1 MLVFDLESDGLLDT
15 IEVIHCVNVID
26 RRTGKRLAFNG
37 GVYKDGSPAQ
47 RDGELETGLH
57 YLQDAD
63 CICGQNIIGYDIPAI
78 QKLYPW
84 FKPKGKIVDTKV
96 CSAVIY
102 TNLEDLDFAAIK
114 KGTLP
119 LEFQKKGLIGRHTL
133 ESWGYRLGEYKGD
146 FSPGAY
152 TNHDTLKP
160 HTWKSIGFT
169 KDMDEY
175 GRQDVEVT
183 LKLIEKIESKNYS
196 QECLDL
202 EHAVA
207 QIIFRQHE
215 RGFAFDMEQANALVA
230 KLQRR
235 TAELDSELQVT
246 FQPWYAPKVAKGT
259 ALFTP
264 KRDNKK
270 EGYVGGVPFTRV
282 SHVVFNPSSRDHIAD
297 RLRKLRGWHPT
308 TFTGDGSPQV
318 DETVLEALP
327 WPEAKL
333 LNEYLMVGKRLGQ
346 VSDGKKAWLKYATKE
361 GIYGRV
367 TDGVIRIHG
376 TVQTNGA
383 ITGRMTH
390 ANPNIGQVPAVYAPY
405 GEECRSCFIATPGL
419 VLVGCDAEGI
429 ELRGLAHYMA
439 RWDGGEYAEA
449 VVNGKKESETDVHN
463 VNKRALT
470 FNSRDNSKTF
480 VYAMIY
486 GAQGYKLGCITFDDF
501 TDAQKAAFNAAYP
514 ASKKKARKAALTRLG
529 ENRKERL
536 MANLPALGQLIKAVQ
551 SAVRTR
557 GRLIGLDGRI
567 LYVRAEHAALNTL
580 LQSAGAVLMKRAL
593 VLFEE
598 TIAVPL
604 RSMGVQ
610 LEYCA
615 NVHDE
620 SQQETE
626 EQYAEH
632 VGKGFA
638 KCIQLAGEHYKL
650 RCPLAGSYAFGKTW
664 AATH

>member
-1 MLVFDLESDGLLDT
+1 
-15 IEVIHCVNVID
+15 
-26 RRTGKRLAFNG
+26 
-37 GVYKDGSPAQ
+37 
-47 RDGELETGLH
+47 
-57 YLQDAD
+57 
-63 CICGQNIIGYDIPAI
+63 
-78 QKLYPW
+78 
-84 FKPKGKIVDTKV
+84 
-96 CSAVIY
+96 
-102 TNLEDLDFAAIK
+102 
-114 KGTLP
+114 
-119 LEFQKKGLIGRHTL
+119 
-133 ESWGYRLGEYKGD
+133 
-146 FSPGAY
+146 
-152 TNHDTLKP
+152 
-160 HTWKSIGFT
+160 
-169 KDMDEY
+169 MDEY

-215 RGFAFDMEQANALVA
+215 RGFAFEMEQANALVA

-235 TAELDSELQVT
+235 TAELDSELQAT
-246 FQPWYAPKVAKGT
+246 FRPWYAPKVAKGT
-259 ALFTP
+259 AIFTP

-297 RLRKLRGWHPT
+297 RLAKLRGWRPT
-308 TFTGDGSPQV
+308 TFTGDGKPQV

-429 ELRGLAHYMA
+429 ELRAMAHYMA
-439 RWDGGEYAEA
+439 RWDGGAYAETVA
-449 VVNGKKESETDVHN
+449 NGRKEDETDVHN

-470 FNSRDNSKTF
+470 FNSRDNSKTL
-480 VYAMIY
+480 VYAMIF

-501 TDAQKAAFNAAYP
+501 TDEQKARFNTKYP
-514 ASKKKARKAALTRLG
+514 ASKKKARKAALKRLG
-529 ENRKERL
+529 ENRRERL
-536 MANLPALGQLIKAVQ
+536 MANLPALGKLIEAVKR
-551 SAVRTR
+551 AVAQR
-557 GRLIGLDGRI
+557 GYLIGLDGRI
-567 LYVRAEHAALNTL
+567 LHIRAEHAAINTL
-580 LQSAGAVLMKRAL
+580 FQSAGAVIMKKAL
-593 VLFEE
+593 VLFEQN
-598 TIAVPL
+598 IATPVRL
-604 RSMGVQ
+604 RGGTV
-610 LEYCA
+610 EYVA

-626 EQYAEH
+626 EINAEEI
-632 VGKGFA
+632 GKGFA
-638 KCIQLAGEHYKL
+638 DCIKQAGEHFKF
-650 RCPLAGSYAFGKTW
+650 RCPLAGSYGVGRSWKE
-664 AATH
+664 TH